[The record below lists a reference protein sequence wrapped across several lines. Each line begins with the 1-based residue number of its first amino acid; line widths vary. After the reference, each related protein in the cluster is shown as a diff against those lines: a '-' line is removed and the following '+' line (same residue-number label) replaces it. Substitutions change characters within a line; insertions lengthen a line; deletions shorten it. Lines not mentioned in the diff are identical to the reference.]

1 MDIPDTRE
9 TREIRAI
16 EATLGHPDSQDHRVQ
31 LGLQDFQV
39 TRTIR
44 DGRCLHLC
52 THNLR
57 LLYQF
62 IKRAKITR
70 DTKVAQD
77 IRDSQE
83 FLAPQAFQDFQ
94 AIRAIPIRDIHPIK
108 ETIIIP
114 DTTTILGII
123 IILVITI
130 MEMEIIIIISSQAN
144 NQVNNQDSPFNQ
156 CQCDKAATTIHGELQ
171 RSNRLT
177 TN

>member
-1 MDIPDTRE
+1 MDIPATRE

-16 EATLGHPDSQDHRVQ
+16 EAILGHPDYQDHRVQ

-108 ETIIIP
+108 ETIIIIP
-114 DTTTILGII
+114 VTTTILGII

-130 MEMEIIIIISSQAN
+130 MEMEIIIN

-156 CQCDKAATTIHGELQ
+156 FQCDKAATTIHGELQ